1 MSSGLTFNCLATV
14 GQELWRR
21 DYACSQRPS
30 GKTKMAKLDGKSQP
44 VMIPP
49 VLADYLEVLVG

>member
-1 MSSGLTFNCLATV
+1 VCEKLAAVRAVGLDHGL
-14 GQELWRR
+14 GGS
-21 DYACSQRPS
+21 SQRPS